1 MTSSLLPTYAR
12 AKLAFERGEGV
23 WLTSTEG
30 ERFLDFGAGIA
41 VVSLGHAH
49 PHLVKTLAAQAQKLW
64 HVSNLFEIPQAEVL
78 GRRLAEASF
87 ADFVFFTNSGT
98 EAVEAAIKTARKYH
112 FVSGHPE
119 KFRIITLQGAFH
131 GRTIAA
137 VTAGGNPKYLEGFG
151 PRPEGFDQVPFD
163 DLAALEAAIGPQ
175 TAAILVE
182 PIQGEGGIRAVPLA
196 QLQAMRKFCDEHG
209 LLLIFDEVQTGLG
222 RTGKLFAYEHADI
235 APDIM
240 TLAKG
245 LGGGFPLGA
254 LLVTREAG
262 KGMTLGTHG
271 TTFGGNPLATAV
283 GNAVLD
289 VVLAEGFVDHVAR
302 MGRLL
307 KQGLVDL
314 KGRHPGVIAE
324 IRGEGLM
331 LGIAAG
337 VPVSDFVAAARAEK
351 LLLIPAAENVAR
363 LLPPLI
369 VGETEIAEALLRLE
383 AAASRLEKD
392 LPRRGAAE

>member
-1 MTSSLLPTYAR
+1 VTSSLLPTYAR
-12 AKLAFERGEGV
+12 AKLAFARGEGA
-23 WLTSTEG
+23 WLTSSEG

-49 PHLVKTLAAQAQKLW
+49 PHLVKALVAQAQKLW
-64 HVSNLFEIPQAEVL
+64 HVSNLFEIPQAELL
-78 GRRLAEASF
+78 GHRLAEASF
-87 ADFVFFTNSGT
+87 ADLVFFTNSGT
-98 EAVEAAIKTARKYH
+98 EAIEGAIKTARKYH

-119 KFRIITLQGAFH
+119 KFRIITIQGAFH

-151 PRPEGFDQVPFD
+151 PKPEGFDQVPFG
-163 DLAALEAAIGPQ
+163 DLAALKTAIGPHSC
-175 TAAILVE
+175 AILVE
-182 PIQGEGGIRAVPLA
+182 PIQGEGGIRAIPIA
-196 QLQAMRKFCDEHG
+196 QLQAMRKLCDEHG
-209 LLLIFDEVQTGLG
+209 LLLILDEVQTGLG
-222 RTGKLFAYEHADI
+222 RTGKLFAYEHAGI
-235 APDIM
+235 VPDIM

-262 KGMTLGTHG
+262 KGMTVGTHG

-302 MGRLL
+302 IGALL
-307 KQGLVDL
+307 KEGLIEL
-314 KGRHPGVIAE
+314 KRRHPGVIAE

-331 LGIAAG
+331 LGIAG
-337 VPVSDFVAAARAEK
+337 RVPVQQFVAAALAEK
-351 LLLIPAAENVAR
+351 LILIPAADNVAR

-369 VGETEIAEALLRLE
+369 VGEEEIAEALVRLE
-383 AAASRLEKD
+383 ATADRLEKD